1 MEQLQKY
8 MTVISK
14 ILETCLDESWTHQ
27 SFQILDFYNWG
38 LIYSKACLKG

>member
-14 ILETCLDESWTHQ
+14 ILETCLDESWTHH
-27 SFQILDFYNWG
+27 FQLG
-38 LIYSKACLKG
+38 LTKVFKF

>member
-27 SFQILDFYNWG
+27 SWDSPKFSNFRFLQLGTHI
-38 LIYSKACLKG
+38 